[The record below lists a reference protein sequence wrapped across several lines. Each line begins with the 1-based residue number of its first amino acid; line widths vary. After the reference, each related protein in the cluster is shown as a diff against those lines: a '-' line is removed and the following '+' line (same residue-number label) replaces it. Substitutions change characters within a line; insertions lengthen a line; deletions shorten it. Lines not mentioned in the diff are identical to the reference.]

1 MFAMIE
7 HTKIHYQVYGD
18 GKPVVLLHGMGC
30 DLRLMKGCLEPIFQ
44 KLPDYKRI
52 YIDLPGMG
60 KSDAS
65 LEFSCADG
73 ILHLLVS
80 MINRLNLEHFLLIG
94 ESYGGYLARGIL
106 ASPLASR
113 VDGLLC
119 ICPVVIPK
127 HISRKPAEK
136 NIEFFDVPFLQQI
149 SPKQRAEFC
158 EYAVVANPQTYE
170 RYQQEI
176 EPGLQI
182 SNKEFLDELTRHYEF
197 ADDIDQKIRQSK
209 FGKPTLFLT
218 GRQDNS
224 VGYEDL
230 WKLMEDYPRATFAV
244 LDCAGHNLQ
253 IEQPAL
259 FDCLV
264 REWIMRAET

>member
-44 KLPDYKRI
+44 KLPYYKRI

-127 HISRKPAEK
+127 HISRKPA
-136 NIEFFDVPFLQQI
+136 
-149 SPKQRAEFC
+149 
-158 EYAVVANPQTYE
+158 
-170 RYQQEI
+170 
-176 EPGLQI
+176 
-182 SNKEFLDELTRHYEF
+182 
-197 ADDIDQKIRQSK
+197 
-209 FGKPTLFLT
+209 
-218 GRQDNS
+218 
-224 VGYEDL
+224 
-230 WKLMEDYPRATFAV
+230 
-244 LDCAGHNLQ
+244 
-253 IEQPAL
+253 
-259 FDCLV
+259 
-264 REWIMRAET
+264 